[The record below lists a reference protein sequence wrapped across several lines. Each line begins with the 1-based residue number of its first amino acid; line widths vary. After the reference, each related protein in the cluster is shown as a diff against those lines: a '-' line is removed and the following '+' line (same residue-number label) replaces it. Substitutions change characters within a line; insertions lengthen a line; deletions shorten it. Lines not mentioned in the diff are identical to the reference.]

1 VTRTGDGAQGPL
13 TQGPLTLVFDI
24 GGSHLKAGILSPA
37 GVMLQ
42 GPSHVVT
49 PHPANPADVVAGL
62 LGLAQQLG
70 PHDRITIGFP
80 GVVRA
85 DYVVTAPN
93 LGTDSWRDFKLARV
107 IHERLGK
114 PVRMLNDASVQGLG
128 AISGNGVEC
137 ALTMGTGFGFSLFDH
152 GRLAPHLEMS
162 QHPIK
167 TDTTYDQY
175 VGEAAV
181 EAVGRK
187 HWNRRVRKIIKILET
202 VINYD
207 TLYIGGGNSRLIES
221 PLPDNVKIVSN
232 EDGITGGVKVWSKQ
246 MDQSFTETSSAFV
259 TVA

>member
-1 VTRTGDGAQGPL
+1 MTRTGDGAQGPL
-13 TQGPLTLVFDI
+13 NGPLTLVFDI

-37 GVMLQ
+37 GVMLR
-42 GPSHVVT
+42 GPSHVAT

-62 LGLAQQLG
+62 LVLAKQLG
-70 PHDRITIGFP
+70 PHDRISIGFP

-93 LGTDSWRDFKLARV
+93 LGSDLWRDFKLARV

-137 ALTMGTGFGFSLFDH
+137 ALTMGTGMGFSLFEH

-167 TDTTYDQY
+167 TDITYDQY

-181 EAVGRK
+181 EAVGQK
-187 HWNRRVRKIIKILET
+187 HWNKRVRKIIKILET
-202 VINYD
+202 VANYD
-207 TLYIGGGNSRLIES
+207 MLYIGGGNSRLIERRCR
-221 PLPDNVKIVSN
+221 I
-232 EDGITGGVKVWSKQ
+232 
-246 MDQSFTETSSAFV
+246 TSSLSPTKTGLLGA
-259 TVA
+259 

>member
-1 VTRTGDGAQGPL
+1 MR
-13 TQGPLTLVFDI
+13 
-24 GGSHLKAGILSPA
+24 K
-37 GVMLQ
+37 
-42 GPSHVVT
+42 
-49 PHPANPADVVAGL
+49 
-62 LGLAQQLG
+62 QLG

-93 LGTDSWRDFKLARV
+93 LGTDLWRDFKLARV

-137 ALTMGTGFGFSLFDH
+137 ALTMGTGMGFSLFER

-167 TDTTYDQY
+167 TGITYDHY
-175 VGEAAV
+175 VGEAAL
-181 EAVGRK
+181 EAVGHK

-202 VINYD
+202 V
-207 TLYIGGGNSRLIES
+207 TNSDILS
-221 PLPDNVKIVSN
+221 P
-232 EDGITGGVKVWSKQ
+232 
-246 MDQSFTETSSAFV
+246 
-259 TVA
+259 